1 MIHPCRAAGRRCAL
15 LHTRAD
21 HKQKTCPGEGSRTDR
36 VQIPP
41 VGVQGGAMNDSQRL
55 SFDQVEAAGL
65 ADWRQL
71 FEALRT
77 RFLTGDFAT
86 GLALTS
92 RIGELAEAA
101 NHHPDVDLR
110 YPHVNVTLF
119 SHDVFGVTSR
129 DVYLARQISAAAGD
143 LGVSPDP
150 SVVEVGEI
158 ALDPWDHEAIK
169 PFWRA
174 VLGMQ
179 DHPSYDVELRDLS
192 GSLPTLWFQ
201 ETDQH
206 EEPRQRF
213 RRDVRVPPEVV
224 ESRVAAALEAGGA
237 LVTDEH
243 APRFWVL
250 ADAQG
255 NKACL
260 TTS

>member
-1 MIHPCRAAGRRCAL
+1 
-15 LHTRAD
+15 
-21 HKQKTCPGEGSRTDR
+21 
-36 VQIPP
+36 
-41 VGVQGGAMNDSQRL
+41 MNDKQTL
-55 SFDQVEAAGL
+55 SFAEVEAAGL
-65 ADWRQL
+65 SDWRQL

-77 RFLTGDFAT
+77 RFKTGDFAT

-110 YPHVNVTLF
+110 YPHVNITLF

-129 DVYLARQISAAAGD
+129 DVDLARQISAAAAD
-143 LGVSPDP
+143 LGVAADP
-150 SVVEVGEI
+150 AATAVVEI
-158 ALDPWDHEAIK
+158 ALDTADHEQIK

-213 RRDVRVPPEVV
+213 HLDVRVAPEVV
-224 ESRVAAALEAGGA
+224 DSRIAAALEAGGT

-260 TTS
+260 TTGRGRG